1 MTKEAKM
8 SKKPKTENKK
18 TSNRIIN
25 SICIIVIIAS
35 LAGLIYY
42 SLPYI
47 RQYFKKEEVVSI
59 AQPTAE
65 DVGID
70 FDALK
75 AVNPDTVGWI
85 KIEGTTIDYPVVQTD
100 NNEKYL
106 YTTFEGEESQW
117 GAVFLDYTYNFN
129 RVPKAQN
136 SVLYGHSHN
145 IQKSSTFGDLHS
157 YLDENF
163 FKAHQTIEYDRAGDP
178 GKWEIFSVYKTE
190 ADYDYRRPD
199 FAGDE
204 DFLSYFQRIQARS
217 LYKTNVVLEPDD
229 EILTLSTCVFDMD
242 DGRLVVTARKIN

>member
-1 MTKEAKM
+1 M
-8 SKKPKTENKK
+8 NKK
-18 TSNRIIN
+18 TKNPKTKNRIVN
-25 SICIIVIIAS
+25 SVCVIVILAS

-42 SLPYI
+42 SLPAI
-47 RQYFKKEEVVSI
+47 RQYFKKEETASI

-65 DVGID
+65 DTGID

-85 KIEGTTIDYPVVQTD
+85 KIDGTTIDYPVVQTD
-100 NNEKYL
+100 NNDKYL

-163 FKAHQTIEYDRAGDP
+163 FNAHPTIEYDRVGDP

-199 FAGDE
+199 FADDE
-204 DFLSYFQRIQARS
+204 DFMSYFKRIQDRS
-217 LYKTNVVLEPDD
+217 LYKTSMALKPDD

-242 DGRLVVTARKIN
+242 DGRLVVTARKIR

>member
-1 MTKEAKM
+1 M

>member
-1 MTKEAKM
+1 M

-18 TSNRIIN
+18 TSNWIIN

>member
-8 SKKPKTENKK
+8 SKNQKTENKK
-18 TSNRIIN
+18 TNNRIIN

-65 DVGID
+65 DAGID

-157 YLDENF
+157 YLDESF
-163 FKAHQTIEYDRAGDP
+163 FKAHQTIEYDRIGDP

-217 LYKTNVVLEPDD
+217 LYKTDVVLEPDD

-242 DGRLVVTARKIN
+242 DGRLVVTARKIK

>member
-1 MTKEAKM
+1 M

-18 TSNRIIN
+18 TSNWIIN

-65 DVGID
+65 DASID